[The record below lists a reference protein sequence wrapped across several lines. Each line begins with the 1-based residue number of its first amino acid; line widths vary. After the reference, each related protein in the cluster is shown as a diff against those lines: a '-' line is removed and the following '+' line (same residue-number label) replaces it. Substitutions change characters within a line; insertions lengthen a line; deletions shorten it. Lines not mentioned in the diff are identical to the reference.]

1 MFTNYIFHL
10 ELDSL
15 DGTKLFTK
23 NPSRYSRVARG
34 AGVSV
39 REVQELITQYTKFSQ
54 VIKKMGG
61 VKGLFSG
68 KGGEMNPRNIN
79 PSQLNK
85 MQQQISKVI
94 DPRILNQ
101 MGGKKKYYS
110 KSEIVTRVSI
120 YLNFYFFLGMN
131 GLQSMMKQFQG
142 GNLGKMFGGM
152 GGPP

>member
-1 MFTNYIFHL
+1 MCFTNNFK

-23 NPSRYSRVARG
+23 NPGRNHRVARG

-39 REVQELITQYTKFSQ
+39 KEVQELITQYTKFSQ

-61 VKGLFSG
+61 MKGLFG
-68 KGGEMNPRNIN
+68 KGGDMMNSRGIN
-79 PSQLNK
+79 PMQMNK
-85 MQQQISKVI
+85 MQQQMSKVI

-101 MGGKKKYYS
+101 MGG
-110 KSEIVTRVSI
+110 
-120 YLNFYFFLGMN
+120 MN
-131 GLQSMMKQFQG
+131 GLQNMMKQFQG
-142 GNLGKMFGGM
+142 GNMGKMFGGM